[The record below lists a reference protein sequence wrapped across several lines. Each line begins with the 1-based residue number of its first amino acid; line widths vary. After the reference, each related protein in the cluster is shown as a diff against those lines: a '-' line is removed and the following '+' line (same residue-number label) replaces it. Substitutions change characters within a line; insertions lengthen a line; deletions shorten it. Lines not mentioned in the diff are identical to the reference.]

1 MKKFLCVVVTML
13 AAAAAVLCSCAGG
26 EIDYADFISERRF
39 EVYMYTDDN
48 ISVKVHVSS
57 RETPYLSDGYKGE
70 MGDLCEVFIKF
81 ADQYSE
87 VDISLGGNGGEMSYM
102 SVTDSF
108 YISFSGAL
116 TGDDVPITLTC
127 DGEEIQITAPSVMYS
142 GVISPEEA
150 LASTKDYDSETFE
163 ALTNGKN
170 FEGEIY
176 VRLLADEGKCYYYVG
191 VIDRS
196 GNTSAYLVDGESGNI
211 IAERKL

>member
-1 MKKFLCVVVTML
+1 MKKFLCAIITSL
-13 AAAAAVLCSCAGG
+13 SAASAILCACAGSK
-26 EIDYADFISERRF
+26 IDYTDFISERRY
-39 EVYMYTDDN
+39 EVYMYADDK

-57 RETPYLSDGYKGE
+57 REAPYLSDGYKGE
-70 MGDLCEVFIKF
+70 MSDMCEIFVKLE
-81 ADQYSE
+81 DNYNK
-87 VDISLGGNGGEMSYM
+87 VDVRLEERGGEMSYM

-108 YISFSGAL
+108 YISFSGAP
-116 TGDDVPITLTC
+116 TGDSVPITLTC
-127 DGEEIQITAPSVMYS
+127 DGEVLQITAPSVLYS

-150 LASTKDYDSETFE
+150 LASAKDYDGDTFE

-176 VRLLADEGKCYYYVG
+176 VRLLADDGKCYYYVG

-196 GNTSAYLVDGESGNI
+196 GNTSAYLVDGENGYV